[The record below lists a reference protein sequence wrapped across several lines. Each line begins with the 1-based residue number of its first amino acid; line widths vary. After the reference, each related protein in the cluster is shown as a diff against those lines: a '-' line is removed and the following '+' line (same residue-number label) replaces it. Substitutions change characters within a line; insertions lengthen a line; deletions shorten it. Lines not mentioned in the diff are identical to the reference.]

1 MKQVA
6 STGVK
11 VMCLKS
17 LWIGCTEKK
26 SALTSSYERDP
37 NLKISIRLIKEMK
50 GKMKFIRM
58 FLKLIG
64 SAINTAVILAICSS
78 IMFVAYKGNQPMQ
91 VSQAPK
97 GMTYFEFI
105 AVRIDAAKT
114 VEPSRCGWGMML
126 SLAVLGPVYSFV
138 YTEVGIHPDGFLAR
152 GTASDP
158 DIPKDVAG
166 VKWYDIPGI
175 WWKTVERLSWTMLGK
190 PAAHGCKFR
199 AVIQ

>member
-1 MKQVA
+1 MK
-6 STGVK
+6 VK
-11 VMCLKS
+11 M
-17 LWIGCTEKK
+17 IG
-26 SALTSSYERDP
+26 
-37 NLKISIRLIKEMK
+37 I
-50 GKMKFIRM
+50 
-58 FLKLIG
+58 FLKLFGGIIKI
-64 SAINTAVILAICSS
+64 AIVLTISSCIL
-78 IMFVAYKGNQPMQ
+78 FVAYKGNQPMQ
-91 VSQAPK
+91 VPQAPN
-97 GMTYFEFI
+97 GMTFFQFI
-105 AVRIDAAKT
+105 ADRIDAAKT
-114 VEPSRCGWGMML
+114 VKPTRCGWGMML